1 MRSRYNPGTSD
12 GRSGPWTDKATQR
25 VRGDAPAAPTA
36 LSAVETTSKNQTS
49 IALSW
54 TAPSHNAVTGYRIW
68 RGAAADSLTALVQD
82 TGDTAT
88 GYNDTT
94 TETGNTYVYAVT
106 ALSLDG
112 DSPRSATASVTGV
125 RTPRDDPTPEPTPE
139 PGEISELTLSS
150 DERGALEM
158 EWSAADPAPD
168 RYWINWGESHL
179 AFPSLED
186 RDFNFAWT
194 GTDMFFGDSIVDAGK
209 TYQVRVRAV
218 YDADEDEDEAAWNG
232 PWSDTE
238 IQRVRSDPPSAPG
251 ALGVVDHDGVSLSWS
266 APTHDAL
273 TGYRVLRGASASSL
287 GTLAELGVDAR
298 SYTDTATDG
307 ATTYHYVIVALSQDG
322 DSPRSSAVTAT
333 TPPRTPVTPVIAGA
347 PAAPAGLTG
356 ALDGNGGVTLSW
368 TDPDDSAITGYRVLR
383 GADARSLVVIAED
396 TGSAGVSYTDAAPAA
411 NATHVYAVQA
421 RNASGLSQ
429 LSATFSA
436 TTLNPPFGLGAD
448 AGAFDVALSWRTPDG
463 DGITGYQVLRGASA
477 DEMTVIADDTGNT
490 DTSYT
495 DAPVTPETTYYYAVR
510 ARSAQGLGPVSP
522 AHLVTTP
529 AGASLVLLDDEGLVS
544 QQQQDSYTLL
554 SNLSSSFERLAPVS
568 NTAIYAQRQ
577 EQSFRTGRHPAGYSI
592 SEIQVLIGLSGLPE
606 LGPWV
611 SIHADS
617 GGEPGRRL
625 RSFTEHTG
633 FTANSIARFTSTD
646 GAVTLNPNTRYWLQ
660 FGMTSTDASDSYF
673 ARQSLTGTI
682 DPCGELDWS
691 IDAGSI
697 TVVYDHQRGIRFNPL
712 RSLNRISVAIV
723 GSQVDDGSAS
733 ELECTD
739 TDAATTT
746 YTKIGMGATVVGA
759 QQGDAHSNDE
769 DWYEVTLETNVEY
782 QFDIFTSIFGFGYSA
797 ASGFISG
804 VYNSSGAAQT
814 IKTQDIGPN
823 SDQQRRRAYFTP
835 TAGGAYYLAVKPG
848 SFGGPSGSV
857 ESAQD
862 VPTYGVRVRK
872 ADDYPASV
880 STTGVVT
887 AGGSV
892 NGHFFAEHGGMSDTD
907 WVRVALTA
915 GTRYRFTLTLH
926 GATANMKATIVG
938 VYSSGTKV
946 ANGADAGIYS
956 VTAQSWFT
964 PSNNGDYYVALT
976 ISDRSSDDP
985 WTPTPDWTL
994 SVATD

>member
-1 MRSRYNPGTSD
+1 M
-12 GRSGPWTDKATQR
+12 QR
-25 VRGDAPAAPTA
+25 VLGDAPAAPTA
-36 LSAVETTSKNQTS
+36 LSAEETTSKGQTS

-54 TAPSHNAVTGYRIW
+54 TAPSHDALTGYRIW
-68 RGAAADSLTALVQD
+68 RGADADSLTALVQD

-88 GYNDTT
+88 DYNDAT

-112 DSPRSATASVTGV
+112 DSPRSASASV
-125 RTPRDDPTPEPTPE
+125 EPTPQ
-139 PGEISELTLSS
+139 PGEIAGLTLSS
-150 DERGALEM
+150 DVRGTLEM
-158 EWSAADPAPD
+158 EWTAADPAPD

-179 AFPSLED
+179 EFPSLED

-251 ALGVVDHDGVSLSWS
+251 ALGHDGVSLSWS

-273 TGYRVLRGASASSL
+273 TGYRVLRGADASSL
-287 GTLAELGVDAR
+287 DTLAELGVDAR

-307 ATTYHYVIVALSQDG
+307 ATTYHYAVVALSQDG

-347 PAAPAGLTG
+347 PAAPEGLTG
-356 ALDGNGGVTLSW
+356 TLDGNGGVTLSW
-368 TDPDDSAITGYRVLR
+368 TDPNDSAITGYRVLR

-396 TGSAGVSYTDAAPAA
+396 TGSAAVSYTDAAPAA

-421 RNASGLSQ
+421 RNATGLSQ
-429 LSATFSA
+429 LSAAFSA
-436 TTLNPPFGLGAD
+436 TTLNPPFGLDTD
-448 AGAFDVALSWRTPDG
+448 AGAFDVTLTWRAPDSE
-463 DGITGYQVLRGASA
+463 GITGYQVLRGDSA

-510 ARSAQGLGPVSP
+510 ARSAQGTGPASP
-522 AHLVTTP
+522 AHLVTTS
-529 AGASLVLLDDEGLVS
+529 AAASLVFLDDEGLVS
-544 QQQQDSYTLL
+544 QQQQNSYTLL
-554 SNLSSSFERLAPVS
+554 SNLSTSIERLAPVA
-568 NTAIYAQRQ
+568 NTATYARRQ

-592 SEIQVLIGLSGLPE
+592 TEIQVLIGPSGLPE

-633 FTANSIARFTSTD
+633 FTANSTARFTSTD
-646 GAVTLNPNTRYWLQ
+646 GAVTLNPNTRYWLL
-660 FGMTSTDASDSYF
+660 FGMTSTDTIDNYF
-673 ARQSLTGTI
+673 VRQSLPGTI

-691 IDAGSI
+691 IDAGS
-697 TVVYDHQRGIRFNPL
+697 TTAEYDHQRGIRLNL
-712 RSLNRISVAIV
+712 IRSSKRLSIAIV
-723 GSQVDDGSAS
+723 GSQVDDDSAS

-769 DWYEVTLETNVEY
+769 DWFQVTLEANVEY

-814 IKTQDIGPN
+814 IKTQDVGPN
-823 SDQQRRRAYFTP
+823 GDQQRRRAYFTP

-857 ESAQD
+857 ESAQE

-872 ADDYPASV
+872 ADDYAASV
-880 STTGVVT
+880 STTGAVT
-887 AGGSV
+887 VGGSV
-892 NGHFFAEHGGMSDTD
+892 RGHFFAAHGSPSVSDTD

-915 GTRYRFTLTLH
+915 NTRYRFTLTLH
-926 GATANMKATIVG
+926 GATANMKAMIVG
-938 VYSSGTKV
+938 VYNSSSTKV

-956 VTAQSWFT
+956 VTVQSWYT
-964 PSNNGDYYVALT
+964 PSDDGDYYVALT
-976 ISDRSSDDP
+976 ISDRSDGDP

-994 SVATD
+994 SVVED